1 MKFDIIAKIIS
12 IVAKRG
18 SGKSELVKHILR
30 LYNNLFIAV
39 FLISPTEFTDAYK
52 GLIPDNRIYTEYN
65 EEWVMRLIHKMEQ
78 ENKQKS
84 KEEKKN
90 ILLILDDCLSDI
102 TMRSS
107 KIKSLKILASR
118 GRHMS
123 ISVIITAQSLKQL
136 SPIFRQN
143 TDYLI
148 CGKMIRS
155 DIENVEKE
163 FRSNM
168 SKNEFIEML
177 EENTNNYGFVII
189 NNTTNKDDDNYGLIR
204 LDR

>member
-1 MKFDIIAKIIS
+1 MKFDTIAKIIS

-123 ISVIITAQSLKQL
+123 ISVIITAHT
-136 SPIFRQN
+136 I
-143 TDYLI
+143 
-148 CGKMIRS
+148 
-155 DIENVEKE
+155 VE
-163 FRSNM
+163 
-168 SKNEFIEML
+168 
-177 EENTNNYGFVII
+177 
-189 NNTTNKDDDNYGLIR
+189 TTIANF
-204 LDR
+204 